1 MLIVVVIL
9 VALATY
15 FLLQGITAGQKQ
27 VAMSLRRAKTYGGYS
42 LREAELGKSMSDR
55 VVGPAA
61 TRLASLALRA
71 TPRGSVEGT
80 RRKLIAAG
88 KTNAN
93 PTTYLAGKAVV
104 SCLFLLFG
112 FVLLVTGTPVQT
124 VVILI
129 LGGLGASFV
138 LPDYYLSMRTKSRK
152 EDLVAQMPD
161 VLDLLTVSV
170 EAGLGFDAAIVKV
183 CERMKGPLVEEF
195 RIVLHE
201 MRIGEARVEG
211 PQEHGRP
218 ARHERDDDL
227 RALDR
232 AGRPARHLARPD
244 PARAG
249 PGHAPPPSDGGGG
262 AGHEGADQDA
272 VPDRGVHLPGHVRRD
287 PRPGDD
293 LADEAVHRL
302 SARSSSTRVS
312 SSLRSSS

>member
-1 MLIVVVIL
+1 MLILVVIL

-42 LREAELGKSMSDR
+42 LREVELGKKMSDR

-71 TPRGSVEGT
+71 TPKGSVEGT

-104 SCLFLLFG
+104 SGLFLLFAL
-112 FVLLVTGTPVQT
+112 VLLVTGTPPPKVLL
-124 VVILI
+124 VVI
-129 LGGLGASFV
+129 GGLGASFV
-138 LPDYYLSMRTKSRK
+138 MPDYYLSMRTKSRK

-170 EAGLGFDAAIVKV
+170 EAGLGFDAACAKV
-183 CERMKGPLVEEF
+183 CERMHGPLVEEF

-201 MRIGEARVEG
+201 MRIGESRSKSLKNMADRLQMNETTTFARSIVQADQLG
-211 PQEHGRP
+211 IS
-218 ARHERDDDL
+218 
-227 RALDR
+227 
-232 AGRPARHLARPD
+232 LARILRVQGQDMRHRRQMAAEERAMKAPIKMLFPIAVFIF
-244 PARAG
+244 PAMFVVILG
-249 PGHAPPPSDGGGG
+249 PAM
-262 AGHEGADQDA
+262 
-272 VPDRGVHLPGHVRRD
+272 
-287 PRPGDD
+287 
-293 LADEAVHRL
+293 L
-302 SARSSSTRVS
+302 SLMKLFTG
-312 SSLRSSS
+312 

>member
-201 MRIGEARVEG
+201 MRIGEARAKALKNMADRLDMNETTTF
-211 PQEHGRP
+211 
-218 ARHERDDDL
+218 ARSIVQADQL
-227 RALDR
+227 
-232 AGRPARHLARPD
+232 GISLARILRVQGQDMRHRRQMAAEERAMKAPIKMLFPIAVFIF
-244 PARAG
+244 PAMFVVILG
-249 PGHAPPPSDGGGG
+249 PAMI
-262 AGHEGADQDA
+262 
-272 VPDRGVHLPGHVRRD
+272 
-287 PRPGDD
+287 
-293 LADEAVHRL
+293 
-302 SARSSSTRVS
+302 
-312 SSLRSSS
+312 SLMKLFTG